1 MKRRLD
7 RALPAAALALLL
19 ALCLGACGP
28 RSAADRVGR
37 ALNLTISHA
46 RARVST
52 DSHGGLSR
60 DGTACTVLQALDGSL
75 LEQIRTDGRWRPLP
89 MDKTTRILAY
99 GYDDGITSIGPYLG
113 EVELPEIQTGYYRLI
128 DRHSDTDTDILDRYS
143 FNFTLGVY
151 DSDTNTL
158 YCCEV
163 DT

>member
-19 ALCLGACGP
+19 ALCLGACWP

-75 LEQIRTDGRWRPLP
+75 LEQIRTL
-89 MDKTTRILAY
+89 DKR
-99 GYDDGITSIGPYLG
+99 
-113 EVELPEIQTGYYRLI
+113 RLRQRAGKV
-128 DRHSDTDTDILDRYS
+128 DEQLLHQVDAALQVS
-143 FNFTLGVY
+143 FGLRQ
-151 DSDTNTL
+151 
-158 YCCEV
+158 
-163 DT
+163 

>member
-19 ALCLGACGP
+19 ALCLGACWP

-75 LEQIRTDGRWRPLP
+75 LEQIRTDDRWRPLP
-89 MDKTTRILAY
+89 MDETTRILAY
-99 GYDDGITSIGPYLG
+99 GSDDGTTSIGPYLG
-113 EVELPEIQTGYYRLI
+113 EVELPEIQNGYYRLI
-128 DRHSDTDTDILDRYS
+128 DRHSDTDTGILDRYS

-158 YCCEV
+158 YFCEV